1 MKQITEV
8 GILIKLTYLQAR
20 GTTTTNEN
28 LTATSARKWERS
40 LQPLI
45 CKGVSDITASVT
57 SVIGYRGVI
66 SGDLM

>member
-1 MKQITEV
+1 M
-8 GILIKLTYLQAR
+8 LIRLTYLQAR

-28 LTATSARKWERS
+28 LTATSAARKWEQS
-40 LQPLI
+40 LQSLI
-45 CKGVSDITASVT
+45 YKGVSDIAASVT